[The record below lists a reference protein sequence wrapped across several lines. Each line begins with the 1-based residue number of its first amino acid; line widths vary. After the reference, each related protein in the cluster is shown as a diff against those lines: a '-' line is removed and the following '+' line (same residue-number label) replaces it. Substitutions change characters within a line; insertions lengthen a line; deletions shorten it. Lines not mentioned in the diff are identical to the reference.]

1 MVNGPNKKAAD
12 KEWVAEDFVKNELLR
27 DYDLAA
33 MYNKKKKERKNYVLA
48 HNDDTEN
55 FLELE
60 SSESLLGKLPAAKI
74 AKLRKLAK
82 LKKFFLGLVP
92 DGIGLGTTVSIG
104 PIHQATKCVKH
115 SIKKF
120 LINLFTSVRVGECT
134 ELCESSNDCN
144 RGGAC
149 AALPPF
155 LLFGD
160 DQKRCLNCKSSGK
173 VCQMDSDCE
182 SGVCDGG
189 LLYGLFKGKCFTP
202 QKAGEKCD
210 ADEQCIS
217 GDCDGH
223 AFGLFWKM

>member
-1 MVNGPNKKAAD
+1 M
-12 KEWVAEDFVKNELLR
+12 
-27 DYDLAA
+27 
-33 MYNKKKKERKNYVLA
+33 
-48 HNDDTEN
+48 
-55 FLELE
+55 
-60 SSESLLGKLPAAKI
+60 
-74 AKLRKLAK
+74 
-82 LKKFFLGLVP
+82 
-92 DGIGLGTTVSIG
+92 
-104 PIHQATKCVKH
+104 
-115 SIKKF
+115 
-120 LINLFTSVRVGECT
+120 RVGECT
-134 ELCESSNDCN
+134 ELCESSNDCK

-223 AFGLFWKM
+223 AFGLFFGKCDSKVKTEETGNFMP